1 MKLTIEEAF
10 KSMVLFLEGYYE
22 RTCSNDVGGLLSDM
36 ILLDDG
42 TTADPAAWNDWIN
55 CIEKIKQD

>member
-22 RTCSNDVGGLLSDM
+22 RTGSDDVGGLLGDM
-36 ILLDDG
+36 MILDDG
-42 TTADPAAWNDWIN
+42 TTADPAAWNDWLKCTN
-55 CIEKIKQD
+55 MIKPD